1 MTDSLTETLASL
13 QSAAQAIRRVTIE
26 TERRAHARGNS
37 AFAGGG
43 EEEQEQEQDEDE
55 DEEGCV
61 LLGIQRRIT
70 RGLILRCAS
79 RTSFW
84 SWKVRIDV
92 FGAFQRTSE
101 TNVEKLSG

>member
-1 MTDSLTETLASL
+1 MYVLLSWSSHDFGDSSVFL
-13 QSAAQAIRRVTIE
+13 
-26 TERRAHARGNS
+26 
-37 AFAGGG
+37 
-43 EEEQEQEQDEDE
+43 
-55 DEEGCV
+55 GCV